1 MRHGVMYRVRQM
13 LNRQQTTTGFDAYFR
28 TVQRHGGA
36 GGPTFSEAQK
46 DFSRMGGRYNEYR
59 S

>member
-1 MRHGVMYRVRQM
+1 M
-13 LNRQQTTTGFDAYFR
+13 LNRQHVATGFDAYFR
-28 TVQRHGGA
+28 TVQRRGGE
-36 GGPTFSEAQK
+36 GIPTFSEAQR

>member
-1 MRHGVMYRVRQM
+1 MRHGVMYRVRRM
-13 LNRQQTTTGFDAYFR
+13 LNRQHVATGFDAYFR
-28 TVQRHGGA
+28 TVQRRGGE
-36 GGPTFSEAQK
+36 GIPTFSEAQK